1 VLSQHLG
8 DLGEANTAIE
18 FERTIALYRRLFQH
32 RPEVVAV
39 DRHPGYRASRI
50 GRDLAAAAGLE
61 LIEVQH
67 HRAHIAAVLA
77 DNDWP
82 LHGGPVLG
90 VALDGSGYGDDGSIW
105 GGEWL
110 LGDYRRLERV
120 AHLRTVALPGG
131 TQAIL
136 EPWRN
141 LFAQIVATL
150 GWDNFERKFGMLEI
164 ATALRKRPIG
174 IIATMIEGGVNSPRT
189 SSCGRLFDAVAA
201 ALNICPDGI
210 AYEGQAAMELEA
222 ICRDV
227 EAAAGYGFGFGDDDG
242 LWVLDPTPMW
252 RQLFADLADATP
264 PAQISARF
272 HAGLADAVVELS
284 AQLAAAHAVGTVAVS
299 GGVFQNRTLFE
310 RVCAGLR
317 ARGLQVL
324 SHRRVPANDGGLALG
339 QAVTAAA
346 LHSGV

>member
-1 VLSQHLG
+1 
-8 DLGEANTAIE
+8 
-18 FERTIALYRRLFQH
+18 
-32 RPEVVAV
+32 
-39 DRHPGYRASRI
+39 
-50 GRDLAAAAGLE
+50 
-61 LIEVQH
+61 
-67 HRAHIAAVLA
+67 
-77 DNDWP
+77 
-82 LHGGPVLG
+82 VLG
-90 VALDGSGYGDDGSIW
+90 VALDGSGYGDDGSSW

-110 LGDYRRLERV
+110 IGDYRCLERV

-131 TQAIL
+131 TQAIR

-150 GWDNFERKFGMLEI
+150 GWDSFERQFGTLKI
-164 ATALRKRPIG
+164 ATALRRRPIG
-174 IIATMIEGGVNSPRT
+174 IIAKMIEGGVNSPPT

-201 ALNICPDGI
+201 ALDICPDGI

-227 EAAAGYGFGFGDDDG
+227 QTAAGYRFGSYEDDG

-252 RQLFADLADATP
+252 ERLFADLADATP
-264 PAQISARF
+264 PTRISARF
-272 HAGLADAVVELS
+272 HVGLADAVVELS
-284 AQLAAAHAVGTVAVS
+284 ARVAATHAVHAVAVS

-339 QAVTAAA
+339 QAVSAAA
-346 LHSGV
+346 LLSGVER